1 MATLAAYAA
10 DDDHVAGRGIGARG
24 MQRRDRGGSGNAAS
38 TTEPARFPTAVVR
51 DWIDAVTTGDLSKIA
66 VAVDETSASIL
77 IATENSYS
85 VDELAAL
92 LDGGISEGIATTYWS
107 SFEEAF
113 LEFRGVGFSSLVVG
127 DFRSL
132 NVADAVFA
140 AVELVSP
147 DGVSEVIA
155 RRHEDGR
162 WRIDMVATFGPALV
176 RSLRTTLD
184 AATTDPNGV
193 VVRSGYARSV
203 LPGLRAA
210 IELNREDT
218 LLRSELAAMELL
230 VGNQ

>member
-1 MATLAAYAA
+1 M
-10 DDDHVAGRGIGARG
+10 
-24 MQRRDRGGSGNAAS
+24 GS
-38 TTEPARFPTAVVR
+38 R
-51 DWIDAVTTGDLSKIA
+51 
-66 VAVDETSASIL
+66 
-77 IATENSYS
+77 
-85 VDELAAL
+85 
-92 LDGGISEGIATTYWS
+92 
-107 SFEEAF
+107 
-113 LEFRGVGFSSLVVG
+113 
-127 DFRSL
+127 
-132 NVADAVFA
+132 
-140 AVELVSP
+140 
-147 DGVSEVIA
+147 EVIA

-230 VGNQ
+230 VGN